1 MNYEEKQAQ
10 RQAYYKQV
18 KKVRSAEE
26 RRLLKEHTKRRSRG
40 GRSRSSEE
48 WTEDGEHEHDGF
60 ERMRSAPQLDLQAAQ
75 GSAPAGSGVAGAS
88 LEGLRE
94 GLVVAVHRGRA
105 VALADGEQV
114 ELALGPDSP
123 RPAAGDVA
131 YFGPGDLPRLVA
143 LGERRTVI
151 SRPDPGHGNREL
163 VLAANVDTAVI
174 VASVRRPEL
183 RPGLVDRFLIAIAR
197 GGAQPL
203 LVANKADLAPSA
215 GEREVLERQ
224 LAPFSALGLDVVWTS
239 AATGEGLEE
248 LGARLAQGTCVFVGH
263 SGVGKSTLLNALDP
277 TSVRDTG
284 VGREFDGKGRHTTTS
299 AQLVELPSGGR
310 LIDTPGIRSL
320 GLWQVGR
327 AELAGYFPEFE
338 GPAQACR
345 FRDCAHLVEPE
356 CGVRDAV
363 EQGDVAEARY
373 DAYRRILGTLEE

>member
-1 MNYEEKQAQ
+1 MNYEDKQAQ
-10 RQAYYKQV
+10 RQAYYKQL
-18 KKVRSAEE
+18 KKVRSTEE
-26 RRLLKEHTKRRSRG
+26 RRLLKEHTKRRPRG
-40 GRSRSSEE
+40 GRSRSNDDWSEE
-48 WTEDGEHEHDGF
+48 DAEEHAGF
-60 ERMRSAPQLDLQAAQ
+60 ERIRSAPQMDLRAAQ
-75 GSAPAGSGVAGAS
+75 GAAPVGPGSAGVS

-105 VALADGEQV
+105 VALVDGE
-114 ELALGPDSP
+114 ELELTLGPDSP
-123 RPAAGDVA
+123 RPAAGDLA
-131 YFGPGDLPRLVA
+131 YFGPGHLPRLVA

-203 LVANKADLAPSA
+203 LVANKADLAPSDE
-215 GEREVLERQ
+215 ERAELEQQ
-224 LAPFSALGLDVVWTS
+224 LAPFRALGLDVIWTS

-248 LGARLAQGTCVFVGH
+248 LGALLAEGTCVFVGH

-277 TSVRDTG
+277 SSERDTG
-284 VGREFDGKGRHTTTS
+284 TGREFDGKGRHTTTS

-327 AELAGYFPEFE
+327 AELAGYFPEFA
-338 GPAQACR
+338 GPAQLCR

-363 EQGDVAEARY
+363 EEGDVAEARY